1 MPNNRFGPNK
11 LQNTEYVDNDVDAGM
26 SVKVGSPGGA
36 SASVR
41 VDSVH
46 VVLLE

>member
-1 MPNNRFGPNK
+1 MIAERY
-11 LQNTEYVDNDVDAGM
+11 TEYVDNDVDGGM
-26 SVKVGSPGGA
+26 RAKVGSPGGA
-36 SASVR
+36 TVSVR